1 MSYDDRMDGEM
12 FWKIVKREVDRQNTS
27 YEWLYRKTGIPKGT
41 FSSWKNR
48 NIIPRADA
56 ACRIAAA
63 LGVSVEYLL
72 TGTDKPGE
80 VSNLLLRETVKNL
93 VFLDDFDLAAVEALT
108 RTLAKRRTV

>member
-1 MSYDDRMDGEM
+1 MNGEM

-48 NIIPRADA
+48 DIIPRADA
-56 ACRIAAA
+56 ACRIAVA

-72 TGTDKPGE
+72 TGTDKPEE
-80 VSNLLLRETVKNL
+80 VSNPRMKDIVKNL
-93 VFLDDFDLAAVEALT
+93 ILLDDTDLEAVK
-108 RTLAKRRTV
+108 TLAHTLAGRHKR

>member
-1 MSYDDRMDGEM
+1 MNGEM

-80 VSNLLLRETVKNL
+80 ASNPRMGEIIKNL
-93 VFLDDFDLAAVEALT
+93 VLLDDLDREAVEALT
-108 RTLAKRRTV
+108 RTLAKRRKA

>member
-1 MSYDDRMDGEM
+1 MNGEM
-12 FWKIVKREVDRQNTS
+12 FWKIAKREVDRQNTS

-41 FSSWKNR
+41 FSAWKNR

-72 TGTDKPGE
+72 TGMDKPGE
-80 VSNLLLRETVKNL
+80 VSNPQMQDIVKNL
-93 VFLDDFDLAAVEALT
+93 ILLDDTDLEAVKTLV
-108 RTLAKRRTV
+108 RTLAGRHKR